1 MATVYEVSS
10 NDGSLQI
17 AKDMIFGWCVRSAIA
32 GNTFQPIVKLTRSEV
47 DYLNSFSWPA
57 YIPEEF
63 KEALKSVSDHRMTG
77 RDVKSERTSLPE
89 ESKAQPTEPDQEE
102 TPSGILKSRIRILAE
117 ICSKLDLVNG
127 RFVANLK
134 YCRVWR
140 EKNRWVVRY
149 TRQTDFFE
157 TPFPT
162 VEAAAEFIAKRWW

>member
-1 MATVYEVSS
+1 MATTYEV
-10 NDGSLQI
+10 NDNRGCLQI
-17 AKDMIFGWCVRSAIA
+17 AKDMIFGWCIRS
-32 GNTFQPIVKLTRSEV
+32 GNSDRSFQPIYQLDRNELE
-47 DYLNSFSWPA
+47 YLNKYRWPA

-63 KEALKSVSDHRMTG
+63 KEVVKSAFDRRIIEHKEKAEQSSTKKQDEQPSKEEVHPAVLKSHIS
-77 RDVKSERTSLPE
+77 
-89 ESKAQPTEPDQEE
+89 
-102 TPSGILKSRIRILAE
+102 ILAE

-149 TRQTDFFE
+149 TRETDFFE

-162 VEAAAEFIAKRWW
+162 VEAVAVFIAKRWW